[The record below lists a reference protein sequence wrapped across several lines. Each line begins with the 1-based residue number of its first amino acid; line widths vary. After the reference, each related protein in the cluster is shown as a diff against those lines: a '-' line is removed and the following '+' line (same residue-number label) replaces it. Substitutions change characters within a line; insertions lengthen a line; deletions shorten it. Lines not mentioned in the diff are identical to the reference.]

1 MPPPD
6 AVLDPPNLVTQPRSS
21 ADSTAADLVDSLM
34 DSLLDLVVEKGDEVK
49 AKRAKK
55 TIRRKKLARKAPEL
69 TDDEEEEGKG
79 GEGPERKPACCR
91 GKTLT
96 SSSNLTKDHKKEEMA
111 SLAKEELCL
120 DHLLMREYWLKKRVQ
135 ERKLSRKMSKA
146 TQEASSLTDDSAD
159 EAELNQGGSV
169 ALSNLAK
176 AHVSTLQKEDIPIL
190 KQENTP
196 TLMGGASQSLEEILI
211 MLELLGPAIQGH
223 QPPLMLDELTP
234 GLGDC
239 FCEGIV
245 QQCRRPPIK
254 LYLQSRGITINDM
267 MQLKAK
273 VAQFVDANRMIKK
286 MRDLRINFELSQQNL
301 LEYEGLQPRTWE
313 KYWDDMKRSGPWAD
327 DTFVQC
333 TAWYL
338 NVKLRIISVRM
349 EETERSRIVVIDGDF
364 SSPPGETRPV
374 MYLGYIVNHH
384 YQSLLPQIEDNSVP
398 QCLTLP
404 VIDNTLRDVVQRLAK
419 QQLISEQGIQV
430 R

>member
-1 MPPPD
+1 
-6 AVLDPPNLVTQPRSS
+6 
-21 ADSTAADLVDSLM
+21 
-34 DSLLDLVVEKGDEVK
+34 
-49 AKRAKK
+49 
-55 TIRRKKLARKAPEL
+55 
-69 TDDEEEEGKG
+69 
-79 GEGPERKPACCR
+79 
-91 GKTLT
+91 
-96 SSSNLTKDHKKEEMA
+96 
-111 SLAKEELCL
+111 
-120 DHLLMREYWLKKRVQ
+120 
-135 ERKLSRKMSKA
+135 
-146 TQEASSLTDDSAD
+146 
-159 EAELNQGGSV
+159 
-169 ALSNLAK
+169 
-176 AHVSTLQKEDIPIL
+176 
-190 KQENTP
+190 
-196 TLMGGASQSLEEILI
+196 MGGASQSLEEILI

-273 VAQFVDANRMIKK
+273 VAQFVDTNRMIKK

-301 LEYEGLQPRTWE
+301 LEHEGLQPRTWE

-384 YQSLLPQIEDNSVP
+384 YQSMLPQVEDNTVL
-398 QCLTLP
+398 QCLTRP
-404 VIDNTLRDVVQRLAK
+404 VIDNTLQDVVQRLAR
-419 QQLISEQGIQV
+419 QQLLSEQGIQV
-430 R
+430 SFLQDNI

>member
-1 MPPPD
+1 M
-6 AVLDPPNLVTQPRSS
+6 N
-21 ADSTAADLVDSLM
+21 
-34 DSLLDLVVEKGDEVK
+34 SLLDLVMKKVDEVK
-49 AKRAKK
+49 AKKIIK
-55 TIRRKKLARKAPEL
+55 RKKQARKVPEL
-69 TDDEEEEGKG
+69 TDDEDEEGKG

-91 GKTLT
+91 GKTPT
-96 SSSNLTKDHKKEEMA
+96 SSSNLTKDQIRRKEETS
-111 SLAKEELCL
+111 SLAEEELCL
-120 DHLLMREYWLKKRVQ
+120 DHLLLREYWHKKKVQ
-135 ERKLSRKMSKA
+135 ERKTLRKMSRA

-159 EAELNQGGSV
+159 EAELNQGA

-211 MLELLGPAIQGH
+211 MLELMEPAIQGH

-349 EETERSRIVVIDGDF
+349 EETERSRIVVIDGDV

-374 MYLGYIVNHH
+374 MYLGYIVSHH
-384 YQSLLPQIEDNSVP
+384 YQSLLPQVEDNTVP
-398 QCLTLP
+398 QCLTRP
-404 VIDNTLRDVVQRLAK
+404 VIDNTLQDVVQRLAR
-419 QQLISEQGIQV
+419 QQLLSEQGIQV
-430 R
+430 SFLQDNI